1 MYNSL
6 CEKGIGNSTQFCSNW
21 NSNYCT
27 MLDWRWRMMDFA
39 VAASISG
46 GGVRRTRDRRCR
58 RCSLSAVG
66 DNEHDVD
73 GVILEEISSLPMD
86 DGCACQW

>member
-1 MYNSL
+1 
-6 CEKGIGNSTQFCSNW
+6 
-21 NSNYCT
+21 
-27 MLDWRWRMMDFA
+27 MDFA

-46 GGVRRTRDRRCR
+46 GGVRRTRDRRRR

-73 GVILEEISSLPMD
+73 GVILEETNGKSESKSEIWAALPPSPKVTPPLT
-86 DGCACQW
+86 ARLNRQNNS

>member
-1 MYNSL
+1 
-6 CEKGIGNSTQFCSNW
+6 
-21 NSNYCT
+21 
-27 MLDWRWRMMDFA
+27 MDFA

-46 GGVRRTRDRRCR
+46 GGVRRTRDRRRR

-73 GVILEEISSLPMD
+73 GVILEETN
-86 DGCACQW
+86 G